1 MLPNGGGRRAAGP
14 ARTGSCC
21 CRTRLETGDLVV
33 HGVVADAVESV
44 DLVVAGV
51 THEARMGENAF
62 GLRLDDTHEA
72 DQERLVLHRR
82 DGTTNEIGLRP
93 EEP

>member
-1 MLPNGGGRRAAGP
+1 M
-14 ARTGSCC
+14 
-21 CRTRLETGDLVV
+21 
-33 HGVVADAVESV
+33 ESV

-51 THEARMGENAF
+51 THAAARGENAF
-62 GLRLDDTHEA
+62 ALTLEDAHEA
-72 DQERLVLHRR
+72 DQERIELHRR